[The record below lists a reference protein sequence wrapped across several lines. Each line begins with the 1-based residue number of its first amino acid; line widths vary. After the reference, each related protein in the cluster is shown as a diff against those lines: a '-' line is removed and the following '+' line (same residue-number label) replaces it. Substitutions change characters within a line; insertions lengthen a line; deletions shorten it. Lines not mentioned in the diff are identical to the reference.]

1 MKITQRI
8 ESIKKDVLAE
18 VVQKYLVQKQVEISF
33 RDLVIKDLYAGFSDK
48 NIINREYVEDFALSH
63 NLSGEVIL
71 EWERS
76 LHNRLLPFIK
86 RYAAWL
92 PRGDQKEFLLTFKK
106 TEESASVFL
115 GQNKKFVNYVNLL
128 VPDLHGAK

>member
-8 ESIKKDVLAE
+8 ESIKKDVLAGA
-18 VVQKYLVQKQVEISF
+18 VQKYLVQKQAQTSS
-33 RDLVIKDLYAGFSDK
+33 RDLIIKDLYAGFSNKDM
-48 NIINREYVEDFALSH
+48 INREDVEDFALSH
-63 NLSGEVIL
+63 NLPGEAVL

-92 PRGDQKEFLLTFKK
+92 PREDQKEFLITFKK

-115 GQNKKFVNYVNLL
+115 EQNKKFVDYVNLL
-128 VPDLHGAK
+128 VPDSHGAK